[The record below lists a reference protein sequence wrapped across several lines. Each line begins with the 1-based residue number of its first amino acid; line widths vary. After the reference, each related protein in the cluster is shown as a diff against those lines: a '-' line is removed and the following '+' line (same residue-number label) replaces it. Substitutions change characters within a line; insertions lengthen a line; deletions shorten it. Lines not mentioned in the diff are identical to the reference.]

1 MFMLGLP
8 FVVAASIKT
17 LWLALLI
24 TFISSMTHYGLNE
37 LARDLEDPFIY
48 DPNDLP
54 LARIQYNFNERILAI
69 ARTKRPGAHTETAL
83 ARVPTMTRSALF
95 QVRYKCGL
103 CCSERW

>member
-1 MFMLGLP
+1 MFIMGLP

-17 LWLALLI
+17 TWLALLI
-24 TFISSMTHYGLNE
+24 TFISTMTHYGLNE

-69 ARTKRPGAHTETAL
+69 ARTKRPGSNSETAL
-83 ARVPTMTRSALF
+83 ARVPTMTRSALLP
-95 QVRYKCGL
+95 VSVLLAKC
-103 CCSERW
+103 